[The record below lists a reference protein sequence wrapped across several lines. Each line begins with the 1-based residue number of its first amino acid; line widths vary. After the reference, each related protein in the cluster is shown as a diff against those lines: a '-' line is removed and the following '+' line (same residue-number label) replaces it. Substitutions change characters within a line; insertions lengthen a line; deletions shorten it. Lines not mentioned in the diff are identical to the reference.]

1 VVEPLGRDVLVTL
14 KVGSATL
21 KALTRPEETPKA
33 GERVKLDLLGGK
45 LHLFDTETGQALL
58 KERHPARIDGDV
70 RRLEADLKFFQEVG
84 YDYVEVPADAIDV
97 IFCGKLNRRR
107 LRLLKEVLAQFKF
120 RYTLHAPLALDLRAR
135 DDYELQLDLFSSS
148 LELAAEIGAEVL
160 VYHYGRKSH
169 DPLLEERL
177 LQGVIQMADYARELG
192 VVICV
197 ENLDLGHGYLAATR
211 FGFDFLEAVRIAAPL
226 VGHLHLSDNFGH
238 FEETRLT
245 SYELY
250 KQIPYRR
257 RLALGKGDLHLP
269 PGWGKVPW
277 EEALGLLGDYQ
288 GVLILEYYHHRYILE
303 AREILQMLRD
313 KLQTIN
319 ERRQGA

>member
-1 VVEPLGRDVLVTL
+1 M
-14 KVGSATL
+14 
-21 KALTRPEETPKA
+21 
-33 GERVKLDLLGGK
+33 RVKGIGIN
-45 LHLFDTETGQALL
+45 A
-58 KERHPARIDGDV
+58 HPARIDGDV

-97 IFCGKLNRRR
+97 IFCGKLNRGR

-169 DPLLEERL
+169 DLLLEERL

-197 ENLDLGHGYLAATR
+197 ENIEIDTIQNVVDFVQEVGRENVKMTLDLGHGYLAATR

-288 GVLILEYYHHRYILE
+288 GVLILEYYHHRYIPE

-319 ERRQGA
+319 ERQ

>member
-1 VVEPLGRDVLVTL
+1 
-14 KVGSATL
+14 
-21 KALTRPEETPKA
+21 
-33 GERVKLDLLGGK
+33 
-45 LHLFDTETGQALL
+45 
-58 KERHPARIDGDV
+58 
-70 RRLEADLKFFQEVG
+70 VG

-97 IFCGKLNRRR
+97 IFRGKLNLGR
-107 LRLLKEVLAQFKF
+107 LQLLKEVLAQFKF

-169 DPLLEERL
+169 DSLLEERL

-197 ENLDLGHGYLAATR
+197 ENIEIDTIQNVVDFVQEVGRKNVKMTLDLGHGYLAATR

-288 GVLILEYYHHRYILE
+288 GVLILEYYHHRYIPE

>member
-1 VVEPLGRDVLVTL
+1 M
-14 KVGSATL
+14 
-21 KALTRPEETPKA
+21 
-33 GERVKLDLLGGK
+33 RVKGIGIN
-45 LHLFDTETGQALL
+45 A
-58 KERHPARIDGDV
+58 HPARIDGDV

-197 ENLDLGHGYLAATR
+197 ENIEIDTIQNVVDFVQEVGRENVKMTLDLGHGYLAATR

-288 GVLILEYYHHRYILE
+288 GVLILEYYHHRYIPE

-319 ERRQGA
+319 ERQ